1 MKTKP
6 SVKVCAMDILSFE
19 QVEKKIITLRNTPV
33 ILDAD
38 VAELYGVETKRV
50 NEAVSNNPDKF
61 PTGYIIRLEK
71 TEWDGLKSKFSTSI
85 KGGKTKLPFA
95 FTERGLYML
104 ATILKSEQ
112 ATQTTLAIIDAF
124 YKLRLL
130 TRQLTALPEA
140 DEPTRK
146 SILQKSGKL
155 IADLLTDELPTVTT
169 ETTVELN
176 LAVLKIKH
184 SVTKNSRPEET
195 NQ

>member
-1 MKTKP
+1 M
-6 SVKVCAMDILSFE
+6 
-19 QVEKKIITLRNTPV
+19 
-33 ILDAD
+33 
-38 VAELYGVETKRV
+38 
-50 NEAVSNNPDKF
+50 
-61 PTGYIIRLEK
+61 
-71 TEWDGLKSKFSTSI
+71 KSKFSTSI

-130 TRQLTALPEA
+130 TRQLTTLPEA

-146 SILQKSGKL
+146 SILQKSGQL

-184 SVTKNSRPEET
+184 LVTKNSRPEET

>member
-1 MKTKP
+1 
-6 SVKVCAMDILSFE
+6 VKANGLLILCAMNTIDFE
-19 QVEKKIITLRNTPV
+19 QVENKIITLRNTPV
-33 ILDAD
+33 ILDSD
-38 VAELYGVETKRV
+38 VAELYGVETKRI

-61 PTGYIIRLEK
+61 PAEYIIRLEK
-71 TEWDGLKSKFSTSI
+71 IEWDGLKSKFSTSI
-85 KGGKTKLPFA
+85 KGGKTKLPLA

-112 ATQTTLAIIDAF
+112 ATRTTLAIIDAF

-155 IADLLTDELPTVTT
+155 IEDLLTDDLPAVAT
-169 ETTVELN
+169 ETTIELN

-184 SVTKNSRPEET
+184 SVTKNIRPDET

>member
-6 SVKVCAMDILSFE
+6 SVKVCAMDTLSFE
-19 QVEKKIITLRNTPV
+19 QVEKKIITLWNTPV
-33 ILDAD
+33 ILDSD
-38 VAELYGVETKRV
+38 VAGLYGVETKRV

-61 PTGYIIRLEK
+61 PTGYIIRLKK

-104 ATILKSEQ
+104 ATSLKSEQ

>member
-1 MKTKP
+1 MKAKRFDNLR
-6 SVKVCAMDILSFE
+6 AMNTISFE
-19 QVEKKIITLRNTPV
+19 QVEKKIITLRNMPV
-33 ILDAD
+33 ILDSD

-61 PTGYIIRLEK
+61 PSGYLIRLEK

-104 ATILKSEQ
+104 ATILKSER
-112 ATQTTLAIIDAF
+112 ATRTTLAIIDAF
-124 YKLRLL
+124 YKLRML
-130 TRQLTALPEA
+130 TRQLTALPDA
-140 DEPTRK
+140 DEPTRQ

-155 IADLLTDELPTVTT
+155 IADLLTDELPAVTT

-184 SVTKNSRPEET
+184 SVTKSVRPEET

>member
-1 MKTKP
+1 MNT
-6 SVKVCAMDILSFE
+6 ISFK
-19 QVEKKIITLRNTPV
+19 QVEEKIITLRDTPV
-33 ILDAD
+33 MLDSD
-38 VAELYGVETKRV
+38 VAELYGVETKRI
-50 NEAVSNNPDKF
+50 NEAVTNNPDKF

-85 KGGKTKLPFA
+85 KGGKTKIPFA

-104 ATILKSEQ
+104 ATILKSER
-112 ATQTTLAIIDAF
+112 ATRTTLAIIDAF

-130 TRQLTALPEA
+130 TRQLTALPDA
-140 DEPTRK
+140 DEAARK
-146 SILQKSGKL
+146 SILQKSGEL

-184 SVTKNSRPEET
+184 SVTKSGRPDEA

>member
-6 SVKVCAMDILSFE
+6 SVKLCAMDTLSFE
-19 QVEKKIITLRNTPV
+19 QVEKKIIILRNTPV
-33 ILDAD
+33 ILDSD
-38 VAELYGVETKRV
+38 VAGLYGVETKRV

-112 ATQTTLAIIDAF
+112 ATQTTFAIIDAF

-146 SILQKSGKL
+146 SILQKSGQL

-184 SVTKNSRPEET
+184 LVTKNSRPEET

>member
-1 MKTKP
+1 MKAN
-6 SVKVCAMDILSFE
+6 SLIILCAMNIIGFE
-19 QVEKKIITLRNTPV
+19 QVENKIITLRNTPV
-33 ILDAD
+33 ILDSD
-38 VAELYGVETKRV
+38 VAELYRVETKRI

-61 PTGYIIRLEK
+61 PAEYIIRLEK
-71 TEWDGLKSKFSTSI
+71 IEWDGLKSKFSTSI
-85 KGGKTKLPFA
+85 KGGKTKLPLA

-112 ATQTTLAIIDAF
+112 ATRTTLAIIDAF

-155 IADLLTDELPTVTT
+155 IEDLLTDDLPAVAT
-169 ETTVELN
+169 ETTIELN
-176 LAVLKIKH
+176 LAILKIKH
-184 SVTKNSRPEET
+184 SVTKNIRPDET

>member
-6 SVKVCAMDILSFE
+6 SVKVCAMDTLSFE

-33 ILDAD
+33 ILDSD

-146 SILQKSGKL
+146 SILQKSGQL

>member
-1 MKTKP
+1 MNT
-6 SVKVCAMDILSFE
+6 ISFE
-19 QVEKKIITLRNTPV
+19 QVENKIITLRDIPV
-33 ILDAD
+33 ILDSD

-104 ATILKSEQ
+104 ATILKSER
-112 ATQTTLAIIDAF
+112 ATHTTLAIIDAF

-140 DEPTRK
+140 DEPTQK
-146 SILQKSGKL
+146 SILQKSGEL
-155 IADLLTDELPTVTT
+155 IADLLDNELSAVTT
-169 ETTVELN
+169 ETTVEVN

-184 SVTKNSRPEET
+184 SVTKSVRPDET
-195 NQ
+195 KQ

>member
-1 MKTKP
+1 MNT
-6 SVKVCAMDILSFE
+6 ISFK
-19 QVEKKIITLRNTPV
+19 QVEEKIITLRHTPV
-33 ILDAD
+33 MLDSD
-38 VAELYGVETKRV
+38 VAELYGVETKRI
-50 NEAVSNNPDKF
+50 NEAVTRNPGKF
-61 PTGYIIRLEK
+61 PPEYIIWLTK
-71 TEWDGLKSKFSTSI
+71 TEWDGLKSQFATSI

-104 ATILKSEQ
+104 ATILKSER
-112 ATQTTLAIIDAF
+112 ATRTTLAIIDAF

-130 TRQLTALPEA
+130 TRQLTALPDA
-140 DEPTRK
+140 DEPARK
-146 SILQKSGKL
+146 SILQKSGEL

-184 SVTKNSRPEET
+184 SVTKSGRPDEA